1 MLHCGTKVAINDVE
15 RKEFKNMGPINLY
28 VRIVFAAFVLI
39 TSLLNLASAE
49 NHSIQWWQAP
59 GLDRLIEETLIKNNE
74 LQSLKEQVNSLK
86 KEVPFAGSL
95 EDPKLSLGILNLPV
109 DTFSFN
115 QEPMTQK
122 LIALSQK
129 FPWFGK
135 LDLKTKQAVIKTLRQ
150 KALLEAKKL
159 EIARQ
164 VASDYFELGFVDR
177 SLDINNRLF
186 EIVNQ
191 LLRVTETRYA
201 TGQGL
206 QQDVLQAQVEL
217 SRLTDEK
224 IELRKKRR
232 MLEDRINGL
241 MNRATFSHIETE
253 KALHADEVLESEA
266 ILQFAL
272 KGNPWLKVHQAEVD
286 LANLGV
292 ELAKKDYW
300 PDMDVRLAYG
310 QREEDL
316 TGRSLPDFFS
326 AAVTVNLPIWQK
338 NRQDSKLAATKAGYQ
353 AAVRTYRN
361 TISRLPHQLDALVT
375 EINDTLSN
383 YQLYEKGLLLQADH
397 WSQAA
402 TSAYEVGK
410 VEFNTMMNAQLKLLR
425 FEQQALRYKKT
436 VLQKRAELGELSGTL
451 LSETLSHKP

>member
-1 MLHCGTKVAINDVE
+1 MRTTKRFGKMAAVA
-15 RKEFKNMGPINLY
+15 
-28 VRIVFAAFVLI
+28 AVLI
-39 TSLLNLASAE
+39 TGLFSSTAAE
-49 NHSIQWWQAP
+49 DHPLQWWHAP
-59 GLDRLIEETLIKNNE
+59 GLDRLIQETLSRNNE
-74 LQSLKEQVNSLK
+74 LQGLQAKVNSLK
-86 KEVPFAGSL
+86 SEVPFAGSL
-95 EDPKLSLGILNLPV
+95 EDPKLSLGVLNLPV
-109 DTFSFN
+109 DTFSFD

-122 LIALSQK
+122 LVALSQK

-135 LDLKTKQAVIKTLRQ
+135 LDLRTQQAVIKALRQ

-164 VASDYFELGFVDR
+164 VATDYFELAFVDR

-186 EIVNQ
+186 EIVKQ

-217 SRLTDEK
+217 SSLTDEK
-224 IELRKKRR
+224 IELRKMRR

-241 MNRATFSHIETE
+241 MNHETFSSVEPEVAVYTDEILETE
-253 KALHADEVLESEA
+253 ELLQAALQD
-266 ILQFAL
+266 
-272 KGNPWLKVHQAEVD
+272 NPWLKVRQAEID
-286 LANLGV
+286 LADLEV

-300 PDMDVRLAYG
+300 PDMDVRVAYG

-316 TGRSLPDFFS
+316 NGRSLPDFFS
-326 AAVTVNLPIWQK
+326 ATVTVNLPVWGK
-338 NRQDSKLAATKAGYQ
+338 KRQGSKLASAKEEHQ
-353 AAVRTYRN
+353 AAVKAYRN
-361 TISRLPHQLDALVT
+361 AISQLPYQLNALVT
-375 EINDTLSN
+375 EINDTQSN
-383 YQLYEKGLLLQADH
+383 YQLYTKGLLLQADH

-425 FEQQALRYKKT
+425 FEQKALRYRKT

-451 LSETLSHKP
+451 LPKTTGDKP

>member
-1 MLHCGTKVAINDVE
+1 M
-15 RKEFKNMGPINLY
+15 
-28 VRIVFAAFVLI
+28 AFGASVLI
-39 TSLLNLASAE
+39 AGLLNSVAAE
-49 NHSIQWWQAP
+49 NGTRQWWDAP
-59 GLDRLIEETLIKNNE
+59 GLDRLIQETLIRNNE
-74 LQSLKEQVNSLK
+74 LQGLQAQVSSLKS
-86 KEVPFAGSL
+86 EVPFAGSL
-95 EDPKLSLGILNLPV
+95 EDPKLSLGVLNLPV

-122 LIALSQK
+122 QVALSQK

-135 LDLKTKQAVIKTLRQ
+135 LDLKTQQAVIKALRQ
-150 KALLEAKKL
+150 EALLEAKKL

-164 VASDYFELGFVDR
+164 VATDYFELVFIDR
-177 SLDINNRLF
+177 SLDINSRLS

-224 IELRKKRR
+224 IELRKMRR

-241 MNRATFSHIETE
+241 MNRETFSAVEPE
-253 KALHADEVLESEA
+253 KAVYAEEVLETEA
-266 ILQFAL
+266 LFQVAL
-272 KGNPWLKVHQAEVD
+272 ESNPWLKVRQAEVD
-286 LANLGV
+286 LTNLEV
-292 ELAKKDYW
+292 ELARKDYW
-300 PDMDVRLAYG
+300 PDMDVRVAYG

-326 AAVTVNLPIWQK
+326 AALTVNLPVWQK
-338 NRQDSKLAATKAGYQ
+338 TRQDSKLAAAKASHQ
-353 AAVRTYRN
+353 AAVKTYRN
-361 TISRLPHQLDALVT
+361 AISRLPHQLDALVT
-375 EINDTLSN
+375 EINDTESN
-383 YQLYEKGLLLQADH
+383 YQLYTQGLLLQADH

-402 TSAYEVGK
+402 TTAYEVGK

-425 FEQQALRYKKT
+425 FEQQALRYRKT

-451 LSETLSHKP
+451 LPKTVDGRP